1 VLRNLQRSERPALH
15 AAAGVGSGRHAVRDR
30 RAEARLAA
38 VDFWL
43 TSFFLKFTIGQNYS
57 Q

>member
-38 VDFWL
+38 AVDFWF
-43 TSFFLKFTIGQNYS
+43 SFVLKFTIGQNYS

>member
-38 VDFWL
+38 VDFWF
-43 TSFFLKFTIGQNYS
+43 SFVLKFTIGQNYS